1 VKADNTNVAN
11 ASVYASVDAS
21 NPNRMVIVC
30 INKTAS
36 TQTAGIQVT
45 HTVRFNTAEIYT
57 LTSASSQPVH
67 QPDQNITLVNAF
79 QYSMPAY
86 SVMTIVLKP

>member
-1 VKADNTNVAN
+1 
-11 ASVYASVDAS
+11 
-21 NPNRMVIVC
+21 
-30 INKTAS
+30 
-36 TQTAGIQVT
+36 
-45 HTVRFNTAEIYT
+45 VRFNTAEIYT

-86 SVMTIVLKP
+86 SVTTIVLKP